1 MAFQKG
7 KICVLKWQDKK
18 PISFLSTYHGTDFET
33 LSKNDKLIRKPT
45 AIIDYNKKMGGVDK
59 ADQCLAYYPVIR
71 NQQRKYYKKIFR
83 HLLDQ
88 AVWNAFVIYTK
99 CGGLNRHLEFRLR
112 LIERLIEEHLTQLS
126 HPNDASSQYG
136 SIVRLTGRHFPSVIP
151 HTGATRNNPSRRC
164 VVCNKQRNDKGK
176 RIRRETRYWCEECN
190 VGLCVHPCFKTYH
203 TVQDF

>member
-1 MAFQKG
+1 MTLIHDLLNKGYSLTLDNFYTSLELSELLIAGKTDICGTLRANRKGLPQELKSERLKKGEIMAFQKG

-112 LIERLIEEHLTQLS
+112 LIERLIEEHLTQLFYRTHDTS
-126 HPNDASSQYG
+126 HPIWA
-136 SIVRLTGRHFPSVIP
+136 
-151 HTGATRNNPSRRC
+151 
-164 VVCNKQRNDKGK
+164 
-176 RIRRETRYWCEECN
+176 
-190 VGLCVHPCFKTYH
+190 
-203 TVQDF
+203 